1 MKKIILLSI
10 ILLSISSEIVGQT
23 PYYKIIGDST
33 RWYVSG
39 YIYGVKPSGT
49 YNGTDIGAPC
59 TGYYNAIKDT
69 LYNGKIYKK
78 FVKEYQFGFWPC
90 MYSST
95 PPLSMALIREDS
107 LLKKVYIVHPDS
119 VNESVAIDFNLNVGD
134 SLYLPFATASYVLKN
149 GYYKV
154 DSITSKNEIM
164 GMRKHFFLSKY
175 NAPINWVSNKKYF
188 IEWIE
193 SIGATHFPINIIN
206 EDQGS
211 NISFNCKKNQ
221 YSSFVTCKFDKAVKH
236 YQDSCAFQYAH
247 THNDYV
253 LFSNNCEYFG
263 FSGGIHELSFL
274 NNIELYP
281 NPSSSEQLTLKFSA
295 NEFKTIEV
303 IIYNLMGQKVYSEQL
318 KISTTENEIHFN
330 NLKLNQGIY
339 NLQIKSAKESATIK
353 FIRN

>member
-1 MKKIILLSI
+1 MKKIILFSI
-10 ILLSISSEIVGQT
+10 ILLSISSKIVGQT

-39 YIYGVKPSGT
+39 FVFGVKTSGT
-49 YNGTDIGAPC
+49 YSGTDIGSPC
-59 TGYYNAIKDT
+59 IGYYNAIKDT
-69 LYNGKIYKK
+69 LYNGKMYKK
-78 FVKEYQFGFWPC
+78 FVKESQSGFWPC

-119 VNESVAIDFNLNVGD
+119 VNESVAMDFSLNVGD

-164 GMRKHFFLSKY
+164 GLRRHFFLSKY
-175 NAPINWVSNKKYF
+175 NAPINWVNNKKYF

-206 EDQGS
+206 EDQGN
-211 NISFNCKKNQ
+211 NINFNCKKNQ
-221 YSSFVTCKFDKAVKH
+221 YSSSVNCKFNKGIKQ
-236 YQDSCAFQYAH
+236 YFDSCMWQYALTDFNYH
-247 THNDYV
+247 FYG
-253 LFSNNCEYFG
+253 NNCEYYG
-263 FSGGIHELSFL
+263 ATSSIHELSFL

-281 NPSSSEQLTLKFSA
+281 NPSSTEQLTLKFSA
-295 NEFKTIEV
+295 NEFKTIDI

-318 KISTTENEIHFN
+318 KISTTENEILFN
-330 NLKLNQGIY
+330 HLKLNQGIY

-353 FIRN
+353 FLRN